1 MDTTRNLIKCGTV
14 YPSEFWNDCICTSI
28 SDLWIG
34 QKSRVPRKYFERNRK
49 DGKNFI
55 WNNTRFQIFRCCHQ
69 RDYEVGFK
77 ITVLFTSLA
86 TLKIDTNKRLYSPV
100 PMNMRY
106 CQGRDRKYFK
116 ELQNAFSAV
125 PGDMSGLRTTLS
137 AKNQASY
144 IRNDNGWW
152 KYHCWKR
159 HNSHLVESLLP
170 SQSRFLFRTDEW
182 VLNHLIMD
190 LACALQTGCS
200 SRGKG

>member
-34 QKSRVPRKYFERNRK
+34 QKSRVPRKYFERNWK

-77 ITVLFTSLA
+77 ITVLFTLLA

-106 CQGRDRKYFK
+106 CQGRDQKHTKDRTIPDRRSR
-116 ELQNAFSAV
+116 Q
-125 PGDMSGLRTTLS
+125 PWPGLR
-137 AKNQASY
+137 K
-144 IRNDNGWW
+144 I
-152 KYHCWKR
+152 
-159 HNSHLVESLLP
+159 
-170 SQSRFLFRTDEW
+170 
-182 VLNHLIMD
+182 
-190 LACALQTGCS
+190 
-200 SRGKG
+200 

>member
-14 YPSEFWNDCICTSI
+14 YLGEFWNDCICTSI

-77 ITVLFTSLA
+77 ITVLFTLPA
-86 TLKIDTNKRLYSPV
+86 TLKTNKRLYSPV

-106 CQGRDRKYFK
+106 CQGRDRKYF
-116 ELQNAFSAV
+116 EV
-125 PGDMSGLRTTLS
+125 LRTPKCIQCGVRASMVRTPENL
-137 AKNQASY
+137 ASY
-144 IRNDNGWW
+144 IRNYNGWW

-182 VLNHLIMD
+182 VLNHLWIID
-190 LACALQTGCS
+190 LACAFTS
-200 SRGKG
+200 